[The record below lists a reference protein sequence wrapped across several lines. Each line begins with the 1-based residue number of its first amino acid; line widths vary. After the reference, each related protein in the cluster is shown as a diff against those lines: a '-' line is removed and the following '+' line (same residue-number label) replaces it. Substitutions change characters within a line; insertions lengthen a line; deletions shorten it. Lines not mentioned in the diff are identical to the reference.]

1 MLKFIKFSQENQV
14 PIEMIYLSKDGT
26 FSQRKVIVKKITSE
40 KIVAFCLLRNQ
51 IRSFQ
56 LDRVLSAS
64 WSKQIHAS

>member
-1 MLKFIKFSQENQV
+1 
-14 PIEMIYLSKDGT
+14 MIYLSKDGT
-26 FSQRKVIVKKITSE
+26 FSQRKVIVKKITSK

-51 IRSFQ
+51 IRSFK

>member
-64 WSKQIHAS
+64 WNKQIHAS